1 MDSFSSEAIA
11 RQTWELENN
20 IISASAT
27 DSSAAASDAIFFYD
41 SAAQEKFQQEKP
53 WANDP
58 HYFKRGKT
66 DGDAII
72 VMDAFALPVEG
83 TETRVNAQADA
94 YEYMVEYSQTNKQ
107 AGRLENVVGWYHSH
121 PGYGCWLSGID
132 VSTQMLNQQF
142 QEPFLAVVIDP
153 TRTISAGKVEIGAFR
168 TYPEGYK
175 PPDEPV
181 SEYQT
186 IPLNKIEDFGVH
198 CKQYYS
204 LDITYFKSSLDSHL
218 LDLLWNKYWVNTL
231 SSSPLLGNG
240 DYVAGQISD
249 LAAPQRKKEEES
261 QLNKITRDSAKI
273 TVEQVHGLM
282 SQVIKDIL
290 FNSVC
295 QCNRSGAESSGPEPM
310 VETMA
315 SLGACSF
322 PASVRIRNKEFG
334 QAPMIS
340 RRLVP
345 TTAASGIYA
354 SMSVATKP
362 HDLVESILA
371 QVMQTDR
378 GVLLSRNEHQ
388 TVADVANQLQRFCVA
403 EPTKCPLIF
412 GEWDVQYCSNPTS
425 PGGGYR
431 NAFGRLIFKTTEM
444 IQVIESPDT
453 VKNRVSFSF
462 LGFLDGEVSLK
473 GKLTALDGEWVRVVF
488 EPPELKVGGWEF
500 KYGGESEVKLQ
511 ITYID
516 DKIRLGKGSRGSLF
530 VFKRR
535 EPLP

>member
-1 MDSFSSEAIA
+1 MQGKEMEGLSSSSAIA
-11 RQTWELENN
+11 QKTWELENN
-20 IISASAT
+20 IIPMDTPGGAAISSTTTTTSAD
-27 DSSAAASDAIFFYD
+27 DSIFYYD
-41 SAAQEKFQQEKP
+41 EAGQNEFQRDKP

-58 HYFKRGKT
+58 HYFKRVKISALALLKMVVHARSGGTIEVMGLMQGKT
-66 DGDAII
+66 DADAII

-94 YEYMVEYSQTNKQ
+94 YEYMVDYSQTNKQ

-153 TRTISAGKVEIGAFR
+153 TRTVSAGKVEIGAFR

-198 CKQYYS
+198 CKQYYA

-249 LAAPQRKKEEES
+249 LAEKLEQAENQLAHSRFGPLIAPTPRKKEEES
-261 QLNKITRDSAKI
+261 PLAKITRDSAKI

-290 FNSVC
+290 FNSVH
-295 QCNRSGAESSGPEPM
+295 QANRTRTEASGPEPM
-310 VETMA
+310 
-315 SLGACSF
+315 
-322 PASVRIRNKEFG
+322 
-334 QAPMIS
+334 
-340 RRLVP
+340 
-345 TTAASGIYA
+345 
-354 SMSVATKP
+354 
-362 HDLVESILA
+362 
-371 QVMQTDR
+371 
-378 GVLLSRNEHQ
+378 
-388 TVADVANQLQRFCVA
+388 
-403 EPTKCPLIF
+403 
-412 GEWDVQYCSNPTS
+412 
-425 PGGGYR
+425 
-431 NAFGRLIFKTTEM
+431 
-444 IQVIESPDT
+444 IES
-453 VKNRVSFSF
+453 
-462 LGFLDGEVSLK
+462 
-473 GKLTALDGEWVRVVF
+473 
-488 EPPELKVGGWEF
+488 
-500 KYGGESEVKLQ
+500 
-511 ITYID
+511 
-516 DKIRLGKGSRGSLF
+516 
-530 VFKRR
+530 
-535 EPLP
+535 